1 MCLRY
6 RRLRA
11 GICGRHYPWVPL
23 QIYVCVEGVLG
34 SEPGTLCTVTKHS
47 TTNLHLKPSGVSVQY
62 TTLALAVA
70 VPLVQG
76 SRNGSGGS
84 FFVALKVASVH
95 RAVQASLVWNSA
107 AGVGGLDPLVSF
119 LRGSVPSAKGSVG
132 GNGTNTLL
140 LWFSGKSDLTVDA
153 VKLHNELQSGT
164 LSLGKSQAPETTMDQ
179 DPEVAFTEKSS
190 GTFLSGL
197 SDCTNVTFSKVQ
209 RFWESNSAA
218 HKEVGDWL
226 LEFVGQWAGHIH
238 DFLRALVTAVGI
250 SG

>member
-1 MCLRY
+1 L
-6 RRLRA
+6 
-11 GICGRHYPWVPL
+11 
-23 QIYVCVEGVLG
+23 
-34 SEPGTLCTVTKHS
+34 
-47 TTNLHLKPSGVSVQY
+47 
-62 TTLALAVA
+62 
-70 VPLVQG
+70 
-76 SRNGSGGS
+76 
-84 FFVALKVASVH
+84 
-95 RAVQASLVWNSA
+95 
-107 AGVGGLDPLVSF
+107 F
-119 LRGSVPSAKGSVG
+119 LRGSVPSAKGSLG
-132 GNGTNTLL
+132 GNGAITLL

-226 LEFVGQWAGHIH
+226 LS
-238 DFLRALVTAVGI
+238 L
-250 SG
+250 